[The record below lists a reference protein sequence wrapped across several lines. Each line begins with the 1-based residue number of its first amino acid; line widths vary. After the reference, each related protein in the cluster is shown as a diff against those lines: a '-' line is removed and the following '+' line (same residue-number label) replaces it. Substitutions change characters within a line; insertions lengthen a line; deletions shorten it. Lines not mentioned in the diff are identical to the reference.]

1 MKLTDTT
8 TTNNKEFDLC
18 VGYTSFYTPFM
29 SLNVSTN
36 DTDGLEFRHMGVQN
50 SNLNKIIITRMSAT
64 PRFVFC
70 IGY

>member
-8 TTNNKEFDLC
+8 TTNNKEFDLYG
-18 VGYTSFYTPFM
+18 GYTSIYVPLI
-29 SLNVSTN
+29 SLNVTTN
-36 DTDGLEFRHMGVQN
+36 DTDNVEWRHLGVQN
-50 SNLNKIIITRMSAT
+50 SNLDKIIITRMSTT